1 MALTTIPLGAVA
13 KSSVLNDNFI
23 YLDEKI
29 SSFATNTSNKV
40 DALSNS
46 LTTISG
52 NLSGT
57 STTVSNLS
65 ASITDLET
73 SVEGKAKKDLSDVS
87 LSSEFKELILS
98 CIAPD
103 YKAGYSISSDFIA
116 PSAGW
121 IACYGTSGEGSHTAW
136 YVDGAE
142 VFRDDQGWGGG
153 RAGGQGS
160 RSMAFIEKGSV
171 VTRSGNNNNAMFY
184 PCKGVQ

>member
-1 MALTTIPLGAVA
+1 MALTTIQSGAVA

-65 ASITDLET
+65 ASVTELET

-87 LSSEFKELILS
+87 LSSEFKELVLS
-98 CIAPD
+98 CIAPNYSAGVNIGD
-103 YKAGYSISSDFIA
+103 NVTYTAPKAGWVIVCQRTDNA
-116 PSAGW
+116 DSAGYW
-121 IACYGTSGEGSHTAW
+121 INGLYFESSR
-136 YVDGAE
+136 E
-142 VFRDDQGWGGG
+142 VGNSQNAQSTCVFIGKGDKFRANYTNQIK
-153 RAGGQGS
+153 
-160 RSMAFIEKGSV
+160 F
-171 VTRSGNNNNAMFY
+171 F
-184 PCKGVQ
+184 PCKGA